1 MAMNSFFKPSLDIDI
16 NLDNEDSRLCHE
28 IVNNKKGIVEKI
40 PIYEDG
46 ESISGTITLRVRG
59 EGKKV
64 EHQGITISLIGGI
77 DIKDTTTSSNTFLQL
92 TADLFTPG
100 DLLNTQTTH
109 FNFKNCQK
117 QYNSYKGMNVDL
129 NYYLKVKVNL
139 LNKTPIT
146 KYKKIWV
153 NIYDDITSLK
163 PKPIKLDIGIENC
176 LHIEFEFGKNF
187 YNLNDLILGRIYFL
201 LNRLKIKKMEL
212 CLITRESVNSNGKSK
227 VSESIPV
234 SYEIM
239 DGSPV
244 KGETIPIRL
253 FLSGYNLIPTI
264 DLGSFSVK
272 SYLSLVIYDE
282 DGRRYFKQAEVD
294 MYRTRD

>member
-1 MAMNSFFKPSLDIDI
+1 MSSFFKPSLDIDI
-16 NLDNEDSRLCHE
+16 NLDNEDSRPCHE

-59 EGKKV
+59 EGKRV
-64 EHQGITISLIGGI
+64 EHQGITISLVGGI
-77 DIKDTTTSSNTFLQL
+77 DIKDAATNSTFLQL

-139 LNKTPIT
+139 LSKTPIT
-146 KYKKIWV
+146 KYKKLWV
-153 NIYDDITSLK
+153 NLYDDIINLK
-163 PKPIKLDIGIENC
+163 PKPVKLDIGIENC
-176 LHIEFEFGKNF
+176 LHIEFEFGRN
-187 YNLNDLILGRIYFL
+187 YYTMNDLLLGRIYFL
-201 LNRLKIKKMEL
+201 LNRLKIKNMEL
-212 CLITRESVNSNGKSK
+212 NLVTREKINSNGKSK
-227 VSESIPV
+227 ISETIPV

-253 FLSGYNLIPTI
+253 FLSGYNLTPSI
-264 DLGSFSVK
+264 DVGSFSVK

-282 DGRRYFKQAEVD
+282 DGRRYFKQAEID
-294 MYRTRD
+294 MYRTRE

>member
-1 MAMNSFFKPSLDIDI
+1 
-16 NLDNEDSRLCHE
+16 
-28 IVNNKKGIVEKI
+28 
-40 PIYEDG
+40 
-46 ESISGTITLRVRG
+46 
-59 EGKKV
+59 
-64 EHQGITISLIGGI
+64 
-77 DIKDTTTSSNTFLQL
+77 
-92 TADLFTPG
+92 
-100 DLLNTQTTH
+100 
-109 FNFKNCQK
+109 
-117 QYNSYKGMNVDL
+117 
-129 NYYLKVKVNL
+129 
-139 LNKTPIT
+139 
-146 KYKKIWV
+146 
-153 NIYDDITSLK
+153 
-163 PKPIKLDIGIENC
+163 
-176 LHIEFEFGKNF
+176 
-187 YNLNDLILGRIYFL
+187 
-201 LNRLKIKKMEL
+201 MEL